1 MRISCSRQAE
11 AKSARGNHPGLSD
24 PSCPSELSRIP
35 CQCTALRTIV
45 SLCRFIERI
54 LKECI
59 ASSCK
64 KGPIFLSGDCI
75 GPFQGPIFVSAN
87 CICPFQGPI
96 FVSDDL
102 IGPFQCDFIASSRG
116 NFWFQKNC
124 IALFDLFLQR
134 LCIGVAL
141 IDTFSSIAAHHWLQ
155 GGTIYF
161 VILK

>member
-64 KGPIFLSGDCI
+64 KGPIFLSAI
-75 GPFQGPIFVSAN
+75 VLVHFKVRFLYRPIVSVR
-87 CICPFQGPI
+87 FK
-96 FVSDDL
+96 V
-102 IGPFQCDFIASSRG
+102 R
-116 NFWFQKNC
+116 
-124 IALFDLFLQR
+124 FLYR
-134 LCIGVAL
+134 TILLVR
-141 IDTFSSIAAHHWLQ
+141 FS
-155 GGTIYF
+155 
-161 VILK
+161 VILSLHREEIVGPKKIVSLYSIFFSRDCVSVSL

>member
-35 CQCTALRTIV
+35 CQCTALRTTEYSISV
-45 SLCRFIERI
+45 SLHRTNF
-54 LKECI
+54 KECI

-141 IDTFSSIAAHHWLQ
+141 IDTFSSIAAHHCHQSPVL
-155 GGTIYF
+155 
-161 VILK
+161 